1 MTAFAA
7 VGGWRTVVE
16 ALASKTVF
24 LVAHLVTGEVV
35 ISALVA
41 VAGVAGFAVLRMC
54 TDRKYWQPAAGL
66 VVVGVS
72 AWLAAR
78 TGQAVDFYLTNVVTT
93 AFAATVLLA
102 SILVR
107 WPLTGLVVEG
117 VRGEWSGWRRDRARR
132 RRYQACTA
140 VLMGKFGIAT
150 AVMVPLYLAGHG
162 TALGITSTVMGT
174 PATAACLY
182 LCCRILGAEAAPGW
196 VAQHPVCGRAG
207 ESGHLGDAARNETP

>member
-1 MTAFAA
+1 MNTGVLAQRSATLFAA
-7 VGGWRTVVE
+7 VGGWRTVAE
-16 ALASKTVF
+16 ALASKAVF

-54 TDRKYWQPAAGL
+54 TDRKFWQPAVGL
-66 VVVGVS
+66 VVVGMS
-72 AWLAAR
+72 AWLAGT
-78 TGQAVDFYLTNVVTT
+78 TGQAVDFYLTSVLTT

-107 WPLTGLVVEG
+107 WPVIGLVVG
-117 VRGEWSGWRRDRARR
+117 GIRGERSGWRRDRATR

-140 VLMGKFGIAT
+140 VLLAKFGIAT
-150 AVMVPLYLAGHG
+150 ALMVPLYVAGHG
-162 TALGITSTVMGT
+162 IALGITSTVMGT

-182 LCCRILGAEAAPGW
+182 VCWRILAP
-196 VAQHPVCGRAG
+196 R
-207 ESGHLGDAARNETP
+207 